1 MSLKCNVLK
10 SDLCEITQGF
20 GGSNNHRGLDLVGKD
35 YTIDDIVSYANG
47 TVNMVTNGYG
57 NGQGEGVNWAYG
69 NFVKIIN
76 DDGTVCLYAH
86 MEYTSVKVGQ
96 RVSKGQVIGR
106 MGNSGNSFGGH
117 LHWELWSCNDYY
129 KNIDPS
135 PYLSRK
141 EIVLPKVV
149 ERDKNKRQFQV
160 DYNDNLRV
168 RTEPNLS
175 CEVVGILNAGIYN
188 FTEEKENDGYKWV
201 KLDKY
206 WCAITDI
213 SRIIE
218 IEQVNEQVNEQ
229 VKEEIEESP
238 VEDGSDH
245 SNVDDNENI
254 ENKPDIDTKQEDN
267 TNILDDTKTLE
278 IEQLKQEIEHL
289 KKLNIELE
297 DKLNLKNKEEYNY
310 FKCNKSG
317 YYYIKL
323 EENEVLKYN
332 II

>member
-1 MSLKCNVLK
+1 MSLKCSVLK
-10 SDLCEITQGF
+10 SGLCEITQGF
-20 GGSNNHRGLDLVGKD
+20 VNGHRGLDLVGAN
-35 YTIDDIVSYANG
+35 YTLDDIVSYANG

-69 NFVKIIN
+69 NFVKILN

-117 LHWELWSCNDYY
+117 LHWEFWSCNDYY

-135 PYLSRK
+135 PFLSPK
-141 EIVLPKVV
+141 EIVLPKAV

-160 DYNDNLRV
+160 DYNDNLRI
-168 RTEPNLS
+168 RTEPNLK

-188 FTEEKENDGYKWV
+188 FTEEKENDGFRWV
-201 KLDKY
+201 KLNEY
-206 WCAITDI
+206 WSAITDM

-229 VKEEIEESP
+229 VKEEIK
-238 VEDGSDH
+238 
-245 SNVDDNENI
+245 EN
-254 ENKPDIDTKQEDN
+254 
-267 TNILDDTKTLE
+267 NINIPEDTKTIE
-278 IEQLKQEIEHL
+278 IEQLKQEIERL
-289 KKLNIELE
+289 NNVINSFKTFECKKT
-297 DKLNLKNKEEYNY
+297 DK
-310 FKCNKSG
+310 
-317 YYYIKL
+317 YYIKL
-323 EENEVLKYN
+323 EEGKSFLYK
-332 II
+332 IM

>member
-1 MSLKCNVLK
+1 MSLKCSVLK
-10 SDLCEITQGF
+10 SGFCEITQGF
-20 GGSNNHRGLDLVGKD
+20 VNGHRGLDLVGPN
-35 YTIDDIVSYANG
+35 YTLDDIISYADG

-57 NGQGEGVNWAYG
+57 NGQGQGVNWAYG

-117 LHWELWSCNDYY
+117 LHWEFWSCNDYY

-135 PYLSRK
+135 PYLSPK
-141 EIVLPKVV
+141 EIVLPKAV

-168 RTEPNLS
+168 RTEPSLNS
-175 CEVVGILNAGIYN
+175 EVVGILNAGIYN
-188 FTEEKENDGYKWV
+188 FTEEKDSDGYKWV
-201 KLDKY
+201 KLDNF
-206 WCAITDI
+206 WSAITDM
-213 SRIIE
+213 SRILE

-229 VKEEIEESP
+229 VKEEIKEDNSP

-245 SNVDDNENI
+245 SKVDDNENI
-254 ENKPDIDTKQEDN
+254 ENKPDIDTKEEDN
-267 TNILDDTKTLE
+267 INISEDTKTLE
-278 IEQLKQEIEHL
+278 IEQLKQEIERL
-289 KKLNIELE
+289 NNVINSFKTFECKKT
-297 DKLNLKNKEEYNY
+297 DK
-310 FKCNKSG
+310 
-317 YYYIKL
+317 YYIKL
-323 EENEVLKYN
+323 EEGKSFLYK
-332 II
+332 IM

>member
-1 MSLKCNVLK
+1 M
-10 SDLCEITQGF
+10 
-20 GGSNNHRGLDLVGKD
+20 
-35 YTIDDIVSYANG
+35 A
-47 TVNMVTNGYG
+47 TNGYG

-135 PYLSRK
+135 PYLSPK
-141 EIVLPKVV
+141 EIKLPSPV

-168 RTEPNLS
+168 RTEPNLK

-188 FTEEKENDGYKWV
+188 FTEEKENDGFRWV
-201 KLDKY
+201 KLDSY
-206 WCAITDI
+206 WCACTDM
-213 SRIIE
+213 SRI
-218 IEQVNEQVNEQ
+218 
-229 VKEEIEESP
+229 
-238 VEDGSDH
+238 
-245 SNVDDNENI
+245 
-254 ENKPDIDTKQEDN
+254 
-267 TNILDDTKTLE
+267 LE
-278 IEQLKQEIEHL
+278 IEKVIEDNRPVKDDNNLTIEALNKTIQQLKDKISLYEKQEQ
-289 KKLNIELE
+289 
-297 DKLNLKNKEEYNY
+297 EYNY
-310 FKCNKSG
+310 FVAPKEDI
-317 YYYIKL
+317 YYIRLKK
-323 EENEVLKYN
+323 NETLKYLRRD
-332 II
+332 

>member
-1 MSLKCNVLK
+1 MSVKCNVLK
-10 SDLCEITQGF
+10 KGYCEITQGF

-35 YTIDDIVSYANG
+35 YTIDDVVSYANG
-47 TVNMVTNGYG
+47 TVNMATHGYG

-135 PYLSRK
+135 PFLSPK
-141 EIVLPKVV
+141 EIVLPSSV

-168 RTEPNLS
+168 RTEPNLK

-188 FTEEKENDGYKWV
+188 FTEEKDSDGYKWV
-201 KLDKY
+201 KLDNY
-206 WCAITDI
+206 WCACTDM
-213 SRIIE
+213 SRILE
-218 IEQVNEQVNEQ
+218 IEKV
-229 VKEEIEESP
+229 IEDNRP
-238 VEDGSDH
+238 VEDGRDH
-245 SNVDDNENI
+245 SIVDGNNLTI
-254 ENKPDIDTKQEDN
+254 EALNKTIQKLKDKISLYEKQE
-267 TNILDDTKTLE
+267 
-278 IEQLKQEIEHL
+278 Q
-289 KKLNIELE
+289 
-297 DKLNLKNKEEYNY
+297 EYNY
-310 FKCNKSG
+310 FVAPKEDI
-317 YYYIKL
+317 YYIRLKK
-323 EENEVLKYN
+323 NETLKYLRRD
-332 II
+332 

>member
-1 MSLKCNVLK
+1 MSVKCNVLK
-10 SDLCEITQGF
+10 KGYCEITQGF

-35 YTIDDIVSYANG
+35 YTLDDIVSYANG

-57 NGQGEGVNWAYG
+57 NGQGQGVNWAYG

-117 LHWELWSCNDYY
+117 LHWEFWSCNDYY

-135 PYLSRK
+135 PYLAPK
-141 EIVLPKVV
+141 EIVLPKSV

-168 RTEPNLS
+168 RTEPNLK

-188 FTEEKENDGYKWV
+188 FSEEKENDGFKWV
-201 KLDKY
+201 KLDNF
-206 WCAITDI
+206 WSAITDM
-213 SRIIE
+213 SRILE
-218 IEQVNEQVNEQ
+218 IEDNRQDEDGIDHSKVDDEE
-229 VKEEIEESP
+229 KEEIKEEPIINDLNTDTS
-238 VEDGSDH
+238 
-245 SNVDDNENI
+245 
-254 ENKPDIDTKQEDN
+254 TKQEDS
-267 TNILDDTKTLE
+267 TNTLE
-278 IEQLKQEIEHL
+278 SNKQSNKPHKNDKIGIVKWL
-289 KKLNIELE
+289 LE
-297 DKLNLKNKEEYNY
+297 YLIDILKNIVEKM
-310 FKCNKSG
+310 
-317 YYYIKL
+317 
-323 EENEVLKYN
+323 
-332 II
+332 

>member
-1 MSLKCNVLK
+1 MSLKCSVLK
-10 SDLCEITQGF
+10 SGLCEITQGF
-20 GGSNNHRGLDLVGKD
+20 VNGHRGLDLVGAN
-35 YTIDDIVSYANG
+35 YTLDDIVSYANG

-117 LHWELWSCNDYY
+117 LHWEFWSCNDYY

-135 PYLSRK
+135 PYLSPK
-141 EIVLPKVV
+141 EIVLPKAV

-168 RTEPNLS
+168 RTEPNLK

-188 FTEEKENDGYKWV
+188 FSEEKENDGYKWV
-201 KLDKY
+201 KLDSF
-206 WCAITDI
+206 WCAITDM
-213 SRIIE
+213 SRILE
-218 IEQVNEQVNEQ
+218 IEPILEE
-229 VKEEIEESP
+229 KEEDNINIP
-238 VEDGSDH
+238 EDS
-245 SNVDDNENI
+245 
-254 ENKPDIDTKQEDN
+254 
-267 TNILDDTKTLE
+267 KTLE
-278 IEQLKQEIEHL
+278 IEQLKQEIERL

-310 FKCNKSG
+310 FKCDKSG

-332 II
+332 IN

>member
-1 MSLKCNVLK
+1 MSVKCNVLK
-10 SDLCEITQGF
+10 KGYCEITQGF

-57 NGQGEGVNWAYG
+57 NGQGQGVNWAYG

-117 LHWELWSCNDYY
+117 LHWEFWSCNDYY

-135 PYLSRK
+135 PFLSPK

-175 CEVVGILNAGIYN
+175 GEVVGILNAGIYN

-206 WCAITDI
+206 WSAITDM
-213 SRIIE
+213 SRILE
-218 IEQVNEQVNEQ
+218 IEKV
-229 VKEEIEESP
+229 IEDSRP
-238 VEDGSDH
+238 VEDGRDH
-245 SNVDDNENI
+245 SRVDGNNLTI
-254 ENKPDIDTKQEDN
+254 EALNKTIQQLKDKISLYEKQE
-267 TNILDDTKTLE
+267 
-278 IEQLKQEIEHL
+278 QEYSYFVAPKEDIYYIRL
-289 KKLNIELE
+289 KK
-297 DKLNLKNKEEYNY
+297 
-310 FKCNKSG
+310 
-317 YYYIKL
+317 
-323 EENEVLKYN
+323 NETLKYLRRD
-332 II
+332 